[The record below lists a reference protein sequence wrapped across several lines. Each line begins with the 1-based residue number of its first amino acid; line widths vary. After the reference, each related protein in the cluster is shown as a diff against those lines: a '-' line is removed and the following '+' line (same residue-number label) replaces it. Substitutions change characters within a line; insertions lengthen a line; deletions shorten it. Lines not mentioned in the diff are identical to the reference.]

1 MMHGEGFAEGFLSHG
16 GDLARRIA
24 AHDWASTAI
33 GPISGWQSSLKQT
46 VAFMLPSPVPL
57 VLLWGE
63 SGVMIYNDAYSRFAG
78 ARDSRLLGSDVR
90 DGWQEVA
97 DFNDNVLKVGLGGGT
112 LSYRDHVLTLHRDG
126 KPEKVWLN
134 LDYSPISGDDG
145 APAGVIAVVVETTEA
160 HAARVAL
167 EESETRLRFLDDLG
181 RAVRDCRSADQILA
195 ITTRMTAQ
203 HLGMSNCAYA
213 DMDEDGNGFTIR
225 GDWNAPGSPSIV
237 GHYRLSDFGALAVR
251 ELNADRPLIIADNR
265 SELAP
270 DEARTFQDIGITA
283 TICMPLIKEGSLIA
297 LMAIHDREAHDWTDY
312 ELGVIREVTERSW
325 AHIQRVGAEG
335 QLHEREAF
343 NRQILDSAIDYGIVA
358 TDPDGRIT
366 LWNAGAAA
374 MLGWSEAE
382 MLGQPMA
389 TFFTPEDRAVGRP
402 AAKRREALE
411 TGRAHDARWHLRKSG
426 ERFWGLSEMTP
437 LRDAGGRA
445 IGFVK
450 LMRDR
455 TPEHRA
461 QEALDQSED
470 RLRRAQKAGG
480 VGLFS
485 IDIPANRINGTDEF
499 WRIFGVEP
507 NAEPGRTPPVE
518 RIEQLVIPDDQYL
531 ISTWARRQQGNTRLD
546 VEYRIRRADTGEERV
561 IARKADF
568 EFDARGRAVRMI
580 GVVQDVTDRRRIQ
593 RALEKSEAQFS
604 TLAQNMPIQVW
615 TARVDGQ
622 IDWFNDRVYAY
633 TGRTRE
639 SLGSDGWNEVIHP
652 DDRADSRVKWA
663 HSVATGEVF
672 ETEFRLLDAEQGY
685 RWHLS
690 RDLPL
695 VDGHGETSAWIGTNT
710 DIDAQKQAEAAYAQD
725 RDRLWSISRDLML
738 VCDHTGLITAV
749 NPSAERMLGWH
760 EGEMLGR
767 RIAAFVHPDD
777 RAVTASAL
785 ARLAGSAEAGLAD
798 AEPSDGGDSGIL
810 GSGML
815 AFENRH
821 RTRDGDYRLIA
832 WTAVPD
838 GGRIHAIGRDITEQR
853 AVEEALRQSQ
863 KMEAVGQLTGGIAH
877 DFNNLLQGITGS
889 LDMMHNRLAQ
899 GRTGE
904 LERWLQGAKA
914 SADRAASLTHRLL
927 AFSRRQ
933 PLDPRPVRANPL
945 IASMEDMLRRTLG
958 EQIDLEFVLSGGL
971 WQTRCDPNQLESAIL
986 NLVIN
991 ARDAMPDGGKLTI
1004 ETCNAHLDD
1013 HYVAQQRDLKPG
1025 QYVCIAI
1032 SDTGVGMAREVSERA
1047 FEPFFTTKPMGQGTG
1062 LGLSMIYGFTR
1073 QSEGF
1078 ARIYSEQGLGTCVK
1092 IFLPRHR
1099 GVEDLEDSAAEAGHL
1114 PAAVEGEVVL
1124 VVEDEAV
1131 VRGLIIEVLDEL
1143 GYTAIEAADGPAGLE
1158 ILQSGQRIDLLI
1170 TDIGLPGLNG
1180 RQVADGGRA
1189 ARPGLRVL
1197 FMTGYAENAA
1207 LAAGFLEPGMAMIT
1221 KPFAM
1226 DALAKRIRES
1236 IED

>member
-1 MMHGEGFAEGFLSHG
+1 MKHGEDFAAGFLSHG

-24 AHDWASTAI
+24 VHDWAATPLGQIASW
-33 GPISGWQSSLKQT
+33 PSSLKQT
-46 VAFMLPSPVPL
+46 VGFMLPSPVPL

-78 ARDSRLLGSDVR
+78 GRDSRLLGSNVR
-90 DGWQEVA
+90 DGWEEVA
-97 DFNDNVLKVGLGGGT
+97 DFNDNVLKVGLAGGS

-126 KPEKVWLN
+126 RPEQVWMN
-134 LDYSPISGDDG
+134 LDYSPIPGDDG

-160 HAARVAL
+160 HAARLAL
-167 EESETRLRFLDDLG
+167 QESETRLRFLDDLG
-181 RAVRDCRSADQILA
+181 RALRDCRNADQILA
-195 ITTRMTAQ
+195 ITTRMTAE
-203 HLGMSNCAYA
+203 HLDLSNCAYA
-213 DMDEDGNGFTIR
+213 DMDEDGDGFTIR

-237 GHYRLSDFGALAVR
+237 GHYKLSAFGVRAVS
-251 ELNADRPLIIADNR
+251 ELNAGRPLIIADNR
-265 SELAP
+265 AELAP
-270 DEARTFQDIGITA
+270 EEARTFQDIGITA
-283 TICMPLIKEGSLIA
+283 TVCMPLVKEGHLIA
-297 LMAIHDREAHDWTDY
+297 LMAIHDRKAHDWSEY
-312 ELGVIREVTERSW
+312 ELSLIREVTERSW
-325 AHIQRVGAEG
+325 AHVQRVGAEG

-358 TDPDGRIT
+358 TDPEGRIT

-374 MLGWSEAE
+374 MLGWTEAE

-389 TFFTPEDRAVGRP
+389 TFFTPEDRALGRP
-402 AAKRREALE
+402 AAKRREALA

-426 ERFWGLSEMTP
+426 QRFWGLSEMTP
-437 LRDAGGRA
+437 LRDAAGEA

-461 QEALDQSED
+461 QEALNQSEE
-470 RLRRAQKAGG
+470 RLQRAQSAGR

-485 IDIPANRINGTDEF
+485 IDILANKIDGTGEF
-499 WRIFGVEP
+499 WRIFGIEP
-507 NAEPGRTPPVE
+507 ADEPENAPPTE
-518 RIEQLVIPDDQYL
+518 RIEQLVVPEDRYL
-531 ISTWARRQQGNTRLD
+531 ISTWARRQQGSTPLD

-568 EFDARGRAVRMI
+568 EFDPEGRPVRMI

-615 TARVDGQ
+615 TARTDGQ
-622 IDWFNDRVYAY
+622 IDWFNDRVYTY
-633 TGRTRE
+633 TGRTRD

-652 DDRADSRVKWA
+652 DDRPESHRKWA

-672 ETEFRLLDAEQGY
+672 ETEFRLLDDQQGY
-685 RWHLS
+685 RWHLC
-690 RDLPL
+690 RALPL
-695 VDGHGETSAWIGTNT
+695 IDGHGEVTAWIGTNT
-710 DIDAQKQAEAAYAQD
+710 DIEAQKQAEAAYAQD

-738 VCDHTGLITAV
+738 VCDHAGLITAV

-777 RAVTASAL
+777 RAATASAL
-785 ARLAGSAEAGLAD
+785 AQLVAGSDPAAPDQADTAASEDPGAGM
-798 AEPSDGGDSGIL
+798 I
-810 GSGML
+810 

-838 GGRIHAIGRDITEQR
+838 GGRIHAVGRDITEQR
-853 AVEEALRQSQ
+853 AVEDALRQSQ

-889 LDMMHNRLAQ
+889 LDMMHNRLVQ

-904 LERWLQGAKA
+904 LERWLQGART
-914 SADRAASLTHRLL
+914 SAERAAALTHRLL

-958 EQIDLEFVLSGGL
+958 EHIDLEFVLSGGL
-971 WQTRCDPNQLESAIL
+971 WQTRCDPNQLENAIL

-1004 ETCNAHLDD
+1004 ETGNAHLDD
-1013 HYVAQQRDLKPG
+1013 HYVAQQRDLKAG

-1032 SDTGVGMAREVSERA
+1032 SDTGVGMSREVSERA

-1062 LGLSMIYGFTR
+1062 LGLSMIYGFAR
-1073 QSEGF
+1073 QSEGY
-1078 ARIYSEQGLGTCVK
+1078 AQIYSEQGVGTSVK
-1092 IFLPRHR
+1092 VFLPRHR
-1099 GVEDLEDSAAEAGHL
+1099 GAEEMADAEGGSGHL
-1114 PAAVEGEVVL
+1114 PEAVAGEVVL

-1131 VRGLIIEVLDEL
+1131 VRGLIVEVLDEL
-1143 GYTAIEAADGPAGLE
+1143 GYHAIEAADGPSGLE
-1158 ILQSGQRIDLLI
+1158 ILQSGRRIDLLI

-1180 RQVADGGRA
+1180 RQVADGGRT

-1226 DALAKRIRES
+1226 DALAKRIREC